1 MKLQLIDQKALIQQF
16 AEASTK
22 QGAALRKSVNEA
34 TLNALKARE
43 LSLTNIR
50 QVLKAVSEAT
60 AKGAAASPLPMPDVE
75 ALLGQALAGVDG
87 ALVQAVEANRRAL
100 QQLVAQGVAVQ
111 ESHVKKAMSE
121 IDKLEDSFFAA
132 VDKAMAGVAGVD
144 APLLGAF
151 SQVMTAFKTDG
162 TQTGARAKDTLAQ
175 LSSSARDAMRD
186 QRAVAVAATQA
197 WLDGYSA
204 LVSGVLLG
212 MSEALTPGAAVP
224 KKGK

>member
-1 MKLQLIDQKALIQQF
+1 MKMQLIDQKALIQQF

-34 TLNALKARE
+34 TLGALKARE
-43 LSLTNIR
+43 LSLTNIK

-75 ALLGQALAGVDG
+75 ALLGQALAGVDS

-132 VDKAMAGVAGVD
+132 VDKAMAGAD
-144 APLLGAF
+144 MPLQGAF
-151 SQVMTAFKTDG
+151 GQVMTAFKTDG

-212 MSEALTPGAAVP
+212 MSEALTPGAAAAP

>member
-1 MKLQLIDQKALIQQF
+1 MKMQLIDQKALIQQF

-34 TLNALKARE
+34 TLGALKARE
-43 LSLTNIR
+43 LSLTNIK

-60 AKGAAASPLPMPDVE
+60 AKGAAASPLPLPDVE

-100 QQLVAQGVAVQ
+100 QQLVTQGVAVQ
-111 ESHVKKAMSE
+111 ESHVKKAMGE

-132 VDKAMAGVAGVD
+132 VDKAMAGVD
-144 APLLGAF
+144 APLQGAF
-151 SQVMTAFKTDG
+151 GQVMSGFKTDG

-175 LSSSARDAMRD
+175 LSASARDALRD

-212 MSEALTPGAAVP
+212 MSEALTPGAAAA